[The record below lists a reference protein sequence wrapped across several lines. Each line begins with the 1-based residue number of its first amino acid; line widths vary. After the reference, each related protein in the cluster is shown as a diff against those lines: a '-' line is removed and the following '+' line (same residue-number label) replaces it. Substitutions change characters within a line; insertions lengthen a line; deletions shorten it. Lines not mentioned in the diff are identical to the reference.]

1 MGARCAAVIVAI
13 VLTRKEGRESS
24 GDGAVA

>member
-13 VLTRKEGRESS
+13 VLTRKESLGSS
-24 GDGAVA
+24 GDRAVA